1 MVIKFDFVESPC
13 VNVCTMQGD
22 FCIGCKRTL
31 DEIGRW
37 FEITPEEKREIINSI
52 QNRTLDQ
59 DSGVRLFPE
68 NSKRTERKD

>member
-1 MVIKFDFVESPC
+1 
-13 VNVCTMQGD
+13 MQGD

-37 FEITPEEKREIINSI
+37 FEITPEEKQEIINSI
-52 QNRTLDQ
+52 TNRKLDH

-68 NSKRTERKD
+68 NSKRTERED

>member
-13 VNVCTMQGD
+13 VNVCKMQGD

-31 DEIGRW
+31 DEIGKW